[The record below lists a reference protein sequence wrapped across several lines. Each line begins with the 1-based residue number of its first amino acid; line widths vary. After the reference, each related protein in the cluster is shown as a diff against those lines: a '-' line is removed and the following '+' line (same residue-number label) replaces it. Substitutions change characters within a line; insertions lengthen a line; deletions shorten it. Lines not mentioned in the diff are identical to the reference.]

1 MLFCRPCVRLQPQR
15 EARCLVCGLHPISCP
30 RSLSFSTAPRELPV
44 PSLPFPSLRDRVAR
58 EVKARLR
65 PDSGASPLPSGGL
78 VGAGGVGEAGSTGC
92 LYIFSFRYLF
102 KDPHNSSHEGF
113 SWFLV
118 SIGICCDDG
127 EAKFLFLFFISLF
140 ISVSCAQSCIVGCFI
155 LAAGEYL
162 SSDTNS
168 DERR

>member
-44 PSLPFPSLRDRVAR
+44 PSFPFPSLRDRVAR
-58 EVKARLR
+58 KVKARLR

-78 VGAGGVGEAGSTGC
+78 VGAGGVGEAGSTG
-92 LYIFSFRYLF
+92 YLF
-102 KDPHNSSHEGF
+102 KDPNNSSYEGF

-140 ISVSCAQSCIVGCFI
+140 ISSCAVGCFA

-162 SSDTNS
+162 SSDTKQ
-168 DERR
+168 R